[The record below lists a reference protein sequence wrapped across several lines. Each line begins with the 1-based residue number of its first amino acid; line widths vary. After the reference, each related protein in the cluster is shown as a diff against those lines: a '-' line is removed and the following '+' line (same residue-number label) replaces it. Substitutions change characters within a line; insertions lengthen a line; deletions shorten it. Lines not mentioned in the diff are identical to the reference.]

1 MNTATNILTFNDDET
16 EETKENKFVEAKE
29 ISLYSQENAQSKHNA
44 LAPKYKGICNA
55 NNPEQIF
62 NVVGMGYKI
71 AQHDEVYD
79 AVEATV
85 KDLGLKTKIKTTE
98 MNDGAR
104 LRMELTFP
112 DLAIKIGPPELND
125 IVNLR
130 MSFDNSYNAT
140 TGLRAMIDGERLAC
154 LNGMKVPDN
163 FATYYHRHTKG
174 LDINALMPTIEKGIE
189 VFQTKIKA
197 KWDSY
202 YNTKIDPI
210 KARNF
215 LEQCSNDKVISQK
228 YLEMMIKRLDFGGS
242 VEIRGAGQ
250 ITNQWMLYNLITE
263 ILTHECDSVDT
274 GDRFAK
280 KMDDK
285 INSSLKDLLAV

>member
-1 MNTATNILTFNDDET
+1 MTTATNEITFNSEE
-16 EETKENKFVEAKE
+16 EETKQNRFVEAKE
-29 ISLYSQENAQSKHNA
+29 ISLYSQENINSKHNA

-55 NNPEQIF
+55 ANPEQIF

-85 KDLGLKTKIKTTE
+85 RDLGLKAKVKTLE
-98 MNDGAR
+98 LDDGAR
-104 LRMELTFP
+104 LRMQLTFP
-112 DLAIKIGPPELND
+112 DLAIKIGDPQLND
-125 IVNLR
+125 LVSFR
-130 MSFDNSYNAT
+130 MTFDNSYNAT
-140 TGLRAMIDGERLAC
+140 TGLRGMIDGERLAC
-154 LNGMKVPDN
+154 LNGMKVADN
-163 FATYYHRHTKG
+163 FSTYYHRHTKG
-174 LDINALMPTIEKGIE
+174 LDVNALIPTIEKGIE
-189 VFQTKIKA
+189 VFQTKIKD
-197 KWDSY
+197 KWESY

-215 LEQCSNDKVISQK
+215 LEQCSEDKIISQK
-228 YLEMMIKRLDFGGS
+228 YLEMMIKRMDFGGS

-250 ITNQWMLYNLITE
+250 ITNQWMLYNLVTE
-263 ILTHECDSVDT
+263 ILTHECDSIDT

-280 KMDDK
+280 KMDTK